1 MLGATGVSKKDVYQN
16 KTKQKHTITAAMT
29 TTQNPKRQVQ
39 ENKTKPDKEK
49 HNLGTQGDTIPHSK
63 GH

>member
-1 MLGATGVSKKDVYQN
+1 MYI
-16 KTKQKHTITAAMT
+16 KTKQNKHTITAAAMT

-49 HNLGTQGDTIPHSK
+49 HNLGIQGDTIPHSK